1 MIGSLASLTR
11 HLDLNTLLTLFT
23 IVVLIVGTPRVMRAA
38 VYKTRDEEKEKIV
51 AMKEETIVALRQRLQ
66 VTEEDRDRAVADVQR
81 VTRKQQEL
89 EKGVEGLKT
98 RFAEQSK
105 YTAEESV
112 KVFRQLLE
120 RHDRDAERR
129 HIELMAALD
138 QISKNQGRFIRGD

>member
-1 MIGSLASLTR
+1 
-11 HLDLNTLLTLFT
+11 
-23 IVVLIVGTPRVMRAA
+23 MRAA